1 MKLEIKLNR
10 LPEVNNVVVF
20 VLKVLLRPYLV
31 LC

>member
-10 LPEVNNVVVF
+10 LPEVNNVVFF